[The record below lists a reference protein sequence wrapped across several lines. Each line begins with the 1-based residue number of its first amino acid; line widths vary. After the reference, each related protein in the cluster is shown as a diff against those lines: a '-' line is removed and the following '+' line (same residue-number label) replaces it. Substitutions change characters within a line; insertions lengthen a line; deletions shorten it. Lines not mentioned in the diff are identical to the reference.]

1 MLPQV
6 IKDLPSH
13 HTHPSLPH
21 MPTHPPAST
30 CTHPSTPAHHVFSYQ
45 VVNVFSLWTILLLT
59 DFSSMGCYQ
68 SLLYLGVGMAVIGY
82 EAVLGVV
89 RVQDYFKAKY
99 TR

>member
-1 MLPQV
+1 M
-6 IKDLPSH
+6 
-13 HTHPSLPH
+13 PH
-21 MPTHPPAST
+21 AAPGLSGNCALKRHIFYTS
-30 CTHPSTPAHHVFSYQ
+30 Q
-45 VVNVFSLWTILLLT
+45 IGWGNVFSLWTILLLT